1 MRRPLRWTL
10 GFLATSLMATA
21 LVGAPQLAK
30 AHRPHHDTTY
40 VAPAISSDVSVAVE
54 NPAGGGFNTFWHG
67 GQMFIEGRMGERY
80 NLRVTNN
87 TGERI
92 EAVVTVDGRDVV
104 SGDLGDYRK
113 QRGYVIEPY
122 GSVVIE
128 GYRQSLDYVAAFR
141 FADIRAGYSSRRG
154 TPQHSG
160 VIGVAVFHEDRPR
173 VSRRP
178 VTPTPVRPYDPY
190 YPYGGAREEASGRA
204 SSAPSADASASA
216 EAPAPYPSSPA
227 TKSASRRVGG
237 GSSSG
242 YAPAPEP
249 NRLGT
254 EYGETRYS
262 SVRETT
268 FKRKHNRRP
277 DSVTTLYYDSRDG
290 LRARGIPVDPPPYYY
305 SPPYN
310 PAPAP
315 FPEVGFAPPPPPRY

>member
-1 MRRPLRWTL
+1 MRSLTLPLTRLTL
-10 GFLATSLMATA
+10 GLCAASLVAA
-21 LVGAPQLAK
+21 AFVGAPQVAE
-30 AHRPHHDTTY
+30 AHRPYDTTY
-40 VAPAISSDVSVAVE
+40 VPPAVSSDVSVAVE
-54 NPAGGGFNTFWHG
+54 SPSGGAFNTFWHG
-67 GQMFIEGRMGERY
+67 GQVFIEGRMGERY
-80 NLRVTNN
+80 NLRVSNN

-128 GYRQSLDYVAAFR
+128 GYRQSLDHVAAFR
-141 FADIRAGYSSRRG
+141 FADVHAGYSSRRG

-173 VSRRP
+173 LSRRP

-190 YPYGGAREEASGRA
+190 YPYGGAREEASGRG
-204 SSAPSADASASA
+204 APAASADAATS
-216 EAPAPYPSSPA
+216 APAPYPASPA
-227 TKSASRRVGG
+227 TKSASRRSGVGG
-237 GSSSG
+237 G
-242 YAPAPEP
+242 YAPSPEP

-268 FKRKHNRRP
+268 FKRRSNRRP
-277 DSVTTLYYDSRDG
+277 DSTTTLYYDSRDG
-290 LRARGIPVDPPPYYY
+290 LRARGIPVDPPPYYHA
-305 SPPYN
+305 PPYYE
-310 PAPAP
+310 PAPRP